1 MHVRQAA
8 LFGILVCPAH
18 EELKDHQADG
28 LAYPEPQRFRRQAS
42 VRGLHA
48 LFVHDAIEAAERG
61 RVGPLLARQ
70 LGLEAALCAAASLRL
85 PLEKT
90 QRERLHLLTTSKGAL
105 KQVASMPMLQ
115 PSTPSWTVRST
126 TESGFG
132 TCWSM
137 LYMPAR

>member
-70 LGLEAALCAAASLRL
+70 LGLEAALCPQRYCWHSWKNATHMPAISWQLTDDVERGVEACGEHAHAAAQHAIL
-85 PLEKT
+85 PVDPWLAP
-90 QRERLHLLTTSKGAL
+90 LVHTS
-105 KQVASMPMLQ
+105 
-115 PSTPSWTVRST
+115 
-126 TESGFG
+126 
-132 TCWSM
+132 
-137 LYMPAR
+137 